1 MKDFKITRNKE
12 KLKRMYWLK
21 ITDITSRFV
30 AGLCCLGILFTFYI
44 QESAPRQKTMDKSS
58 LRDIFIMNNRQSK
71 ELIFGLCFDDINVDI
86 HMKVR
91 RQKVDIRHQNIKKF

>member
-1 MKDFKITRNKE
+1 
-12 KLKRMYWLK
+12 
-21 ITDITSRFV
+21 
-30 AGLCCLGILFTFYI
+30 
-44 QESAPRQKTMDKSS
+44 MDKSS